1 VCCLLTQPVLT
12 HFFGTSR
19 FRQDI
24 SLEFLVGWKLY
35 GERKGG
41 VKTTDILEFYD
52 EFIKDNYKNYLIVM
66 DNAVIHKSKLI
77 KDKIENDSNK
87 LLYSVPYHPETN
99 GIEEF
104 FSQLKHYIKKES
116 PNTYEDIDKVI
127 KDTLQNKIQKKH
139 LTNYLK
145 HSYRIYK

>member
-1 VCCLLTQPVLT
+1 
-12 HFFGTSR
+12 
-19 FRQDI
+19 
-24 SLEFLVGWKLY
+24 
-35 GERKGG
+35 
-41 VKTTDILEFYD
+41 
-52 EFIKDNYKNYLIVM
+52 M
-66 DNAVIHKSKLI
+66 DNAVIHKSKI
-77 KDKIENDSNK
+77 IRETIENSKNE

-99 GIEEF
+99 SIEEF

-127 KDTLQNKIQKKH
+127 KDILKNKIQKEH

>member
-1 VCCLLTQPVLT
+1 MNNDDLLNKLNNKK
-12 HFFGTSR
+12 F
-19 FRQDI
+19 QDKI
-24 SLEFLVGWKLY
+24 LKYQYNPFQKQQIYYNLMMNSLK
-35 GERKGG
+35 
-41 VKTTDILEFYD
+41 I
-52 EFIKDNYKNYLIVM
+52 IM

-99 GIEEF
+99 SIEEF
-104 FSQLKHYIKKES
+104 FSQLKHYIKKQS